1 MPRSS
6 DTLALLQVRY
16 NRHIALKTTTT
27 TKNPHII
34 PSTSSVQNSISKISG
49 HFTAFP
55 KPVQMPFFFHYFGWT
70 DCTSQS
76 WEGMYPGLFVSL

>member
-16 NRHIALKTTTT
+16 NRHIALKKK
-27 TKNPHII
+27 KNKSHII
-34 PSTSSVQNSISKISG
+34 PSASSVQNSISKISD

-55 KPVQMPFFFHYFGWT
+55 KPVQMPFFFFHYFGWI

-76 WEGMYPGLFVSL
+76 WKGLHPGLFVSL